1 MANFESR
8 KRVVL
13 PSRDQQIKC
22 HISATDE
29 DDFYIVSRELGKSWV
44 DQDQVQINILIKD
57 DNKIGCKV
65 TRLKTKSNLT
75 LPS

>member
-29 DDFYIVSRELGKSWV
+29 DDFYIVSNELGKSWV
-44 DQDQVQINILIKD
+44 DQD
-57 DNKIGCKV
+57 
-65 TRLKTKSNLT
+65 
-75 LPS
+75 